1 MKTMDI
7 SVNISEAITALTQK
21 PVLSTSAE
29 RVFILDEIKSDK
41 KELPQPLRFAF
52 TMQTLLGRVSVPVEP
67 YDIIAGRAPDRLLTD
82 EEEQRFKEY
91 NASPDNP
98 NKIVLFDSGH
108 GTYDWQ
114 SLLELGLGGLIEKA
128 KGRKK
133 SATPEQIVFLDGII
147 GVLGAISD
155 YIARYAVEAE
165 NCGKPD
171 LAATLRAVI
180 LDPPRSFRAALQLLW
195 IVALVDCAYVTPN
208 PTLTLGRMDAL
219 LYPYYKNDIRAGT
232 LTRDVAKDYIT
243 DYYCKHNL
251 IMGRGEH
258 QVGGEDATG
267 FQRMCN
273 FDAPQY
279 LLLAGSD
286 AAGNCAANELT
297 EVFAECIE
305 PGFKNPVIVVYYTKN
320 MDTERPKLWKTLA
333 GKALK
338 SASLMFYNDN
348 AVRSAFEKIGLEKEE
363 TQGYYHFGCN
373 WAAPGLDANWMQG
386 GPKAIK
392 YVAAPRTPEEDEII
406 RLPYMRSPG
415 AHDHPELFMEVL
427 EKLAG
432 DEASGKAVT
441 IEDFYDGF
449 FEKSAAFVDKKLAAL
464 HTDLMVRKRAPSSV
478 LNLTDCFLRTSTE
491 RAECFSASAK
501 YHFELHGFRMFGTVA
516 DCFIVVDTLVFRK
529 KLITLGE
536 LLKAV
541 KADFAGYEDV
551 LGLIRKVPKY
561 GSDDMLA
568 NEHVRRLVTGFNSII
583 YEKNKPYFEKE
594 GLFLEPCMQSDTWH
608 LKLGEKYGATVNG
621 RRAGKPFSQNTNPSP
636 GAAVNGLTAEL
647 NSLLAMPY
655 GELTSGALNLDV
667 EPKAFAGEAGLK
679 NFAAILGSYF
689 NRGGLHAQVSSVNV
703 EDLEDAMRDPSS
715 HRDLRVRVTGYSGI
729 FTDICE
735 RLQKDIIGRMKN
747 E

>member
-1 MKTMDI
+1 MKTMDM
-7 SVNISEAITALTQK
+7 SVNVSEAITALTQK

-29 RVFILDEIKSDK
+29 RVFILDEIKSEK
-41 KELPQPLRFAF
+41 KELTQPLRFAF

-67 YDIIAGRAPDRLLTD
+67 YDLIAGRALDRLLTD
-82 EEEQRFKEY
+82 EEEVRFKEY
-91 NASPDNP
+91 NDSPDNP

-114 SLLELGLGGLIEKA
+114 SLLDFGLGGLMTKA
-128 KGRKK
+128 EERKK
-133 SATPEQIVFLDGII
+133 TAAPEQAVFLDGVI

-155 YIARYAVEAE
+155 YIARYAIEAE
-165 NCGKPD
+165 KCGKPD

-219 LYPYYKNDIRAGT
+219 LYPYYKNDIHAGT
-232 LTRDVAKDYIT
+232 LTRDVAKDYVT

-258 QVGGEDATG
+258 QVGGEATG
-267 FQRMCN
+267 FSRMCN

-286 AAGNCAANELT
+286 AGGNCAANELT
-297 EVFAECIE
+297 ELFAECIE
-305 PGFKNPVIVVYYTKN
+305 PRFKNPVIVVYYTKN
-320 MDTERPKLWKTLA
+320 MDTERPNLWKILA

-338 SASLMFYNDN
+338 SASLMFYNDD
-348 AVRSAFEKIGLEKEE
+348 AVRSAFGRLGLKKEE
-363 TQGYYHFGCN
+363 TKDFYHFGCN
-373 WAAPGLDANWMQG
+373 WAAPGPDANWMLG

-392 YVAAPRTPEEDEII
+392 YVTAPRTPEEDEII
-406 RLPYMRSPG
+406 RLPFMRSPG
-415 AHDHPELFMEVL
+415 KYDHPELFMEVL

-432 DEASGKAVT
+432 DEADGKTVT

-449 FEKSAAFVDKKLAAL
+449 FEKSTVYVEKKLAVN
-464 HTDLMVRKRAPSSV
+464 HVDLMVRKRAPSSV
-478 LNLTDCFLRTSTE
+478 LNLTDCFLLTSIE
-491 RAECFSASAK
+491 RAESFSASAK
-501 YHFELHGFRMFGTVA
+501 YHFEVHGFRMFGTVA

-529 KLITLGE
+529 KLVTLGK
-536 LLKAV
+536 LLEAV
-541 KADFAGYEDV
+541 KADFVGFEDV

-561 GSDDMLA
+561 GSDDLLA
-568 NEHVRRLVTGFNSII
+568 NAHVRRLVTTFDSII

-608 LKLGEKYGATVNG
+608 LKLGENFGATANG

-636 GAAVNGLTAEL
+636 GAAVNGLTAEF
-647 NSLLAMPY
+647 NSLLAIPY

-667 EPKAFAGEAGLK
+667 EPKAFASDAGLK
-679 NFAAILGSYF
+679 TFAAILGSYF
-689 NRGGLHAQVSSVNV
+689 NRGGLQAQASAVNID
-703 EDLEDAMRDPSS
+703 DLEDAMRDPAS

-729 FTDICE
+729 FVDICE